1 MLASSAEEALTI
13 AEREDFDL
21 LLTDVVMPGASG
33 LELAERLRRDRP
45 GLPVLLTSGGED
57 ERALDDRTAFVQ
69 KPFRLEQLREL
80 VNGLLD
86 EAKAQ
91 RMG

>member
-1 MLASSAEEALTI
+1 
-13 AEREDFDL
+13 
-21 LLTDVVMPGASG
+21 MPGASG

-57 ERALDDRTAFVQ
+57 DRALDERTAFVQ

-80 VNGLLD
+80 VNELLGD
-86 EAKAQ
+86 AEGE
-91 RMG
+91 RVG